1 MAAKSAGARVGMSS
15 VPPSCVGSGKEYRGF
30 GVWCFG
36 GAGRKSFMA
45 CRPRTSPWS
54 SAGML
59 GATVIAK

>member
-1 MAAKSAGARVGMSS
+1 MAAKSAGARVGIFS
-15 VPPSCVGSGKEYRGF
+15 VPPSAVGSGKPYRGLGAWCLG
-30 GVWCFG
+30 GV
-36 GAGRKSFMA
+36 GRKSFMA